1 MIEENL
7 LEKTR
12 PLVYPS
18 GGLLKLHTKL
28 PETWAFRN
36 PQDNGNILETSKQKE
51 PATAEVDPSRPAP
64 WAALEAGS
72 WGDVCR
78 PGGLQPMAPFPSQ
91 SHSPSWGKRARSQK
105 LSPRRKTA
113 GPNRTEASGKKR
125 GRKEAVVGGSVSMGD
140 SRGAGGCTARDRD
153 SGASSTEITPGE
165 QRPFNRHRAVSFSV
179 STWVG

>member
-51 PATAEVDPSRPAP
+51 PATAEVDRSVPSNIAQHK
-64 WAALEAGS
+64 L
-72 WGDVCR
+72 
-78 PGGLQPMAPFPSQ
+78 MA
-91 SHSPSWGKRARSQK
+91 K
-105 LSPRRKTA
+105 
-113 GPNRTEASGKKR
+113 
-125 GRKEAVVGGSVSMGD
+125 
-140 SRGAGGCTARDRD
+140 
-153 SGASSTEITPGE
+153 
-165 QRPFNRHRAVSFSV
+165 
-179 STWVG
+179 